1 MVNFFSRLNENLN
14 SVVEF
19 RPFYYLL
26 QWRARFFWWIEIF
39 CSHQIKTDVFFSTTG
54 VEGAG
59 GERKVQNS
67 VLHEHGLRATS
78 QKISRPK
85 PAKKKHFDCKLNSFH
100 KKTIIINYLIL
111 IKNWSC
117 YVWVRINLS
126 HCCKN

>member
-1 MVNFFSRLNENLN
+1 MNFDHFIIYFNEEP
-14 SVVEF
+14 S
-19 RPFYYLL
+19 
-26 QWRARFFWWIEIF
+26 FFEETKF
-39 CSHQIKTDVFFSTTG
+39 CSHQIKTDITG
-54 VEGAG
+54 VERAG

-117 YVWVRINLS
+117 YV
-126 HCCKN
+126 